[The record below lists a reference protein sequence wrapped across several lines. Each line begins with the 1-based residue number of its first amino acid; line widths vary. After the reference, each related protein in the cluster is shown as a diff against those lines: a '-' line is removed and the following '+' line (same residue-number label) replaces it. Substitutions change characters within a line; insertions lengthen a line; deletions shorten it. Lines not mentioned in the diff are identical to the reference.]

1 MKTIK
6 FFALA
11 AAMLCAAGANAKI
24 WRINYDDNA
33 KADFKTLKEACEHVS
48 VTEGDTLYCEA
59 GNHNGTVDEN
69 TISRTMTVFGPGYG
83 FAPNYGNTSTLAG
96 AAFKN
101 TITIKADKVHLAG
114 LCAYKIGLGAKTDG
128 VTIERCK
135 VVGSV
140 SSDAPIYVGDYD
152 CSNLTIKNNY
162 IEQRYH
168 YTSIGLAIR
177 INLTS
182 TTKEKNSITITN
194 NIIKG
199 GIWLISSS
207 TSDGTNISNV
217 LIQNNTIVGS
227 FGTSTSGSSAI
238 YTANSVI
245 QDNIIINTS
254 NVTYV
259 MNFDKMTGNIVRKNV
274 FSLSALNINSYISEN
289 HPDNYYVAA
298 TEDNTFTKTEKSYGF
313 EEYYRL
319 LDSSAAKNA
328 AYDGSDCG
336 AFGGTNPYVLCGR
349 PQGVPYIYDVEVPAY
364 PTNDKLN
371 VSFKVTGQNE

>member
-59 GNHNGTVDEN
+59 GNHNGTVAEN

-96 AAFKN
+96 ATFTK

-114 LCAYKIGLGAKTDG
+114 LCAYQIELGAKTDG

-135 VVGSV
+135 IVGNI
-140 SSDAPIYVGDYD
+140 SSSAPISGGDYD

-162 IEQRYH
+162 IEQLYH
-168 YTSIGLAIR
+168 YISIYSAISLYWPR
-177 INLTS
+177 
-182 TTKEKNSITITN
+182 ERNSITITN

-199 GIWLISSS
+199 RISLYSS

-217 LIQNNTIVGS
+217 LIQNNTIVGA
-227 FGTSTSGSSAI
+227 FGTSSSAI

-259 MNFDKMTGNIVRKNV
+259 MDFDKMTGNIIRKNV

>member
-1 MKTIK
+1 MKTTR

-48 VTEGDTLYCEA
+48 VAEGDTLYCEA
-59 GNHNGTVDEN
+59 GNHNGTKDDN

-96 AAFKN
+96 AVFTN

-114 LCAYKIGLGAKTDG
+114 LCAYQIVLGAKTDG

-135 VVGSV
+135 VVGSGNNW
-140 SSDAPIYVGDYD
+140 DAPIEMDYD

-162 IEQRYH
+162 IKN
-168 YTSIGLAIR
+168 TSGSDQYA
-177 INLTS
+177 INLGS
-182 TTKEKNSITITN
+182 KSSSRSGITITN
-194 NIIKG
+194 NIIIG
-199 GIWLISSS
+199 RVSVDYYTTSSS
-207 TSDGTNISNV
+207 TLSSTTFSNI
-217 LIQNNTIVGS
+217 LIQNNTIVGA
-227 FGTSTSGSSAI
+227 FKDKSAI

-259 MNFDKMTGNIVRKNV
+259 MDFDKMTGNIIRKNV
-274 FSLSALNINSYISEN
+274 FSLSALNITSYISEN
-289 HPDNYYVAA
+289 HPDNYYVGA
-298 TEDNTFTKTEKSYGF
+298 TEDNTFAKTEKSYGF
-313 EEYYRL
+313 EEYYKPL
-319 LDSSAAKNA
+319 ESSAAKNA

-336 AFGGTNPYVLCGR
+336 AFGGTTPYVLCGR

-364 PTNDKLN
+364 PTDDKLN

>member
-6 FFALA
+6 IFALA

-96 AAFKN
+96 ATFTK

-114 LCAYKIGLGAKTDG
+114 LCAYQIKLDATTDG

-135 VVGSV
+135 IVGSF
-140 SSDAPIYVGDYD
+140 SSDAPIDVNYA

-162 IEQRYH
+162 IEQLCYSNNSNRN
-168 YTSIGLAIR
+168 ILRAIVCS
-177 INLTS
+177 LS
-182 TTKEKNSITITN
+182 TGEQKSITITN

-199 GIWLISSS
+199 SVYLS
-207 TSDGTNISNV
+207 TFTEANISNV
-217 LIQNNTIVGS
+217 LIQNNTIVGA
-227 FGTSTSGSSAI
+227 FGTSSSAI

-259 MNFDKMTGNIVRKNV
+259 MDFDKMTGNIIRKNV

-336 AFGGTNPYVLCGR
+336 VFGGTNPYVLCGR

>member
-48 VTEGDTLYCEA
+48 VAEGDTLYCEA
-59 GNHNGTVDEN
+59 GNHNGTVGEN

-114 LCAYKIGLGAKTDG
+114 LCAYQIELDAKTDG

-135 VVGSV
+135 IVFSKEFGAISV
-140 SSDAPIYVGDYD
+140 SYYN

-162 IEQRYH
+162 IFNKYGISSNNKYGGCR
-168 YTSIGLAIR
+168 AIY
-177 INLTS
+177 INGNN
-182 TTKEKNSITITN
+182 NSVSGITIAN
-194 NIIKG
+194 NIIG
-199 GIWLISSS
+199 GSIKL
-207 TSDGTNISNV
+207 DGSTNISNV
-217 LIQNNTIVGS
+217 LIQNNTIVGA
-227 FGTSTSGSSAI
+227 FGTSSSAI

-259 MNFDKMTGNIVRKNV
+259 MDFDKMTGNIIRKNV

-371 VSFKVTGQNE
+371 VSFKVMGQNE

>member
-1 MKTIK
+1 MKTIR

-48 VTEGDTLYCEA
+48 VAEGDTLYCEA
-59 GNHNGTVDEN
+59 GNHNGTMNDN

-96 AAFKN
+96 AVFTN

-114 LCAYKIGLGAKTDG
+114 LCAYQIVLGAKTDG

-135 VVGSV
+135 VVGSGNNG
-140 SSDAPIYVGDYD
+140 DAPIEMDYD

-162 IEQRYH
+162 IKN
-168 YTSIGLAIR
+168 TSGSDQYA
-177 INLTS
+177 INLGS
-182 TTKEKNSITITN
+182 KSSSRSGITITN
-194 NIIKG
+194 NIIIG
-199 GIWLISSS
+199 RVSVDYTSSS
-207 TSDGTNISNV
+207 TLSSTTFSNI
-217 LIQNNTIVGS
+217 LIQNNTIVGA
-227 FGTSTSGSSAI
+227 FKDKSAI

-259 MNFDKMTGNIVRKNV
+259 MDFDKMTGNIVRKNV

-364 PTNDKLN
+364 PTDDKLN

>member
-1 MKTIK
+1 MKTIR

-48 VTEGDTLYCEA
+48 VAEGDTLYCEA
-59 GNHNGTVDEN
+59 GNHNGTQNDN

-83 FAPNYGNTSTLAG
+83 FAPNYGNTSTLAE
-96 AAFKN
+96 AAFTN
-101 TITIKADKVHLAG
+101 VITIQADNVHLAG
-114 LCAYKIGLGAKTDG
+114 LTAKRIKFGVETDG

-135 VVGSV
+135 VVGSGTNYEAIIDMD
-140 SSDAPIYVGDYD
+140 SYN
-152 CSNLTIKNNY
+152 CSKLTIKNNY
-162 IEQRYH
+162 IKNTNGRY
-168 YTSIGLAIR
+168 TIGLGER
-177 INLTS
+177 YRQ
-182 TTKEKNSITITN
+182 KKDITITN
-194 NIIKG
+194 NIIIG
-199 GIWLISSS
+199 RVAVQSVVSGTLSS
-207 TSDGTNISNV
+207 TTFSNI
-217 LIQNNTIVGS
+217 LIQNNTIVGA
-227 FGTSTSGSSAI
+227 FGTSTSAI

-259 MNFDKMTGNIVRKNV
+259 MDFDKMTGNIIRKNV
-274 FSLSALNINSYISEN
+274 FSLSALNITSYISEN
-289 HPDNYYVAA
+289 HPDNYYVGA
-298 TEDNTFTKTEKSYGF
+298 TEDNTFAKTEKSYGF
-313 EEYYRL
+313 EEYYKPL
-319 LDSSAAKNA
+319 ESSAAKNA

-336 AFGGTNPYVLCGR
+336 AFGGTTPYVLCGR

-364 PTNDKLN
+364 PTDDKLN

>member
-48 VTEGDTLYCEA
+48 VAEGDTLYCEA
-59 GNHNGTVDEN
+59 GNHNGTVAEN

-96 AAFKN
+96 AAFTK

-114 LCAYKIGLGAKTDG
+114 LCAYKIEFGAKTDG

-135 VVGSV
+135 IVGYFV
-140 SSDAPIYVGDYD
+140 NGNAPIYVGNYD
-152 CSNLTIKNNY
+152 CSNLTIKDNY
-162 IEQRYH
+162 IEQLYYSNNSARMIGRAI
-168 YTSIGLAIR
+168 SIWGS
-177 INLTS
+177 S
-182 TTKEKNSITITN
+182 TGEQKSITITN

-199 GIWLISSS
+199 SVYLSPS
-207 TSDGTNISNV
+207 TEANISNV
-217 LIQNNTIVGS
+217 LIQNNTIVGA
-227 FGTSTSGSSAI
+227 FSTSSSAI

-259 MNFDKMTGNIVRKNV
+259 MDFDKMTGNIIRKNV

>member
-59 GNHNGTVDEN
+59 GNHNGTVAEN

-101 TITIKADKVHLAG
+101 TITIEADKVHLAG
-114 LCAYKIGLGAKTDG
+114 LCAYKIVLGAKTDG

-135 VVGSV
+135 VVGSEKNWN
-140 SSDAPIYVGDYD
+140 ALIEMDYD

-162 IEQRYH
+162 IKN
-168 YTSIGLAIR
+168 TSGSAQYA
-177 INLTS
+177 INLGKYYQS
-182 TTKEKNSITITN
+182 NSGITITN
-194 NIIKG
+194 NIIIG
-199 GIWLISSS
+199 RVSVDYYTTSSS
-207 TSDGTNISNV
+207 TLSSTTFSNI
-217 LIQNNTIVGS
+217 LIQNNTIVGA
-227 FGTSTSGSSAI
+227 FKDESAI

-259 MNFDKMTGNIVRKNV
+259 MDFDKMTGNIIRKNV